1 MERILRE
8 GSARAEEEA
17 RRKVTY
23 PISAERQNDE
33 EFITLLKSAVNEKR
47 LDTIPNEELLRTCSQ
62 AQSIVAFSNEI
73 DIELSKT
80 INTLL
85 GEIKKRGLSQEKRLQ
100 ELLPEEPNAKNKTF
114 LVIMAVMVFILLSLI
129 VLNMSKKEVFGSALN
144 NSEYKI
150 DNNDAVRHDAVFI
163 SLPLQNMSS
172 FETLTYVKLAIRDS
186 DYYNYEG
193 AGDYDD
199 RLKWGSDRT
208 HIFFYKLFVRPGKKI
223 RLMFPCPATDSF
235 YPEILTVFGR
245 EAKWTDI
252 VSIISFS
259 DQIKPDPRDPLE

>member
-1 MERILRE
+1 LKKPLTNKDNQGASMNEFNAIDLIGSLFLTWIIGLTPPLVLRYLIIGKPLSKGWAISICALFWFINVVIFIALGSKSKTHAALVLVAMVSYRILHRDNKLDEGAYMERILRE

-85 GEIKKRGLSQEKRLQ
+85 GEIKKRGLSQEKRHQ
-100 ELLPEEPNAKNKTF
+100 KISNHEDFPFKKK
-114 LVIMAVMVFILLSLI
+114 S
-129 VLNMSKKEVFGSALN
+129 SKWN
-144 NSEYKI
+144 
-150 DNNDAVRHDAVFI
+150 
-163 SLPLQNMSS
+163 
-172 FETLTYVKLAIRDS
+172 T
-186 DYYNYEG
+186 
-193 AGDYDD
+193 
-199 RLKWGSDRT
+199 
-208 HIFFYKLFVRPGKKI
+208 
-223 RLMFPCPATDSF
+223 
-235 YPEILTVFGR
+235 
-245 EAKWTDI
+245 
-252 VSIISFS
+252 
-259 DQIKPDPRDPLE
+259 